1 MQATWGHVQRFLFF
15 WGLHVLVLWVADALV
30 DSMHFDGPEALL
42 LGGLVFGLV
51 NTFLKPLLLI
61 LTLPIAVLTLG
72 LFVLVLNTGLLYFV
86 AWVVPGFTLGTLWP
100 TFGAALLISFV
111 SFAVNV
117 VTRGQVRVRVVR
129 GGAGRPD

>member
-1 MQATWGHVQRFLFF
+1 MRATWGHVQRFLFF
-15 WGLHVLVLWVADALV
+15 WGLHVLVLWVADALL
-30 DSMHFDGPEALL
+30 DSVRFAGPEALL

-61 LTLPIAVLTLG
+61 LTLPIAVLSLG
-72 LFVLVLNTGLLYFV
+72 LFVLVLNTGLLYLV
-86 AWVVPGFTLGTLWP
+86 AWVVPGFTLGTFWP
-100 TFGAALLISFV
+100 TFGAALLISLT